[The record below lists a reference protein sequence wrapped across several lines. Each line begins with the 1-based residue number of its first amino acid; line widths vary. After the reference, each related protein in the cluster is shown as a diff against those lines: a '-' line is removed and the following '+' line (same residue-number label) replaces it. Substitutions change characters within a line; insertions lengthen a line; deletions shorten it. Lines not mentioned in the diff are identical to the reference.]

1 MSHAS
6 CARSTLVA
14 AKVPAEDRRRGRYFT
29 PAELV
34 DFTFRLVAPWVPRSG
49 PLAIVDPACG
59 DGAFLAPAREFFPRA
74 SSFGLEIAPELARAC
89 RANAPGALVLAGDA
103 LRGGLASLLPKIPE
117 GAFELWIGNP
127 PYNGTSPVLADKAA
141 YVFLQSLLP
150 EAFTLPKG
158 TSLRDDYSFFLLVAA
173 RRVAQKNGA
182 LAFVTS
188 STLLDAFLYAPLRG
202 SLLDSLAL
210 REVVDLGAGLFE
222 GTRVR
227 TCVTVWTSPRIG
239 ARPRFRRRRPGLHG
253 EPLRSSDFEPPA
265 LLRPRAPEYLLR
277 AQGEAAR
284 SLDERW
290 RRDGE
295 ALPALVPINFPGL
308 KTRFDELLV
317 DEDPLR
323 LVRRLRELVET
334 PAEKLPAFAD
344 RHRIPARCWQKL
356 SHLHASVRGLE
367 IDSRRVRP
375 FWRYAGAR
383 HRHGIPTS
391 ARAFCYLDRRLI
403 PRGDHRLRGDYDP
416 HACPAKLVYNAR
428 ELPLS
433 AVFVEE
439 SGCIHDHRHAR
450 FAPLFAPALFVE
462 EGLRQARSGRALG
475 GEVPNLSPGGLAL
488 SERVGGPSAVFQMI
502 SDFIN
507 SSEVQEIWAPIYATT
522 RELPVPIHRWRS
534 PSILGAAGS

>member
-1 MSHAS
+1 MSNAS
-6 CARSTLVA
+6 CARSTLA
-14 AKVPAEDRRRGRYFT
+14 STKTPAEERWRGRYFT

-34 DFTFRLVAPWVPRSG
+34 DFTFRLVAPWVPRSE

-59 DGAFLAPAREFFPRA
+59 TGAFLGRAREFFPRA
-74 SSFGLEIAPELARAC
+74 SLFGLEIAPELARTC

-103 LRGGLASLLPKIPE
+103 LRGGLSSLLPKIPDD
-117 GAFELWIGNP
+117 AFELWIGNP

-141 YVFLQSLLP
+141 YGFLQSLLP
-150 EAFTLPKG
+150 QAFTLPRG

-173 RRVAQKNGA
+173 KRVARKNGA

-188 STLLDAFLYAPLRG
+188 ASLLDAFLYAPLRG

-227 TCVTVWTSPRIG
+227 TCVTLWTSPRTG
-239 ARPRFRRRRPGLHG
+239 GSPRFRRRRPGLQG
-253 EPLRSSDFEPPA
+253 EPLRFADFEPPT

-277 AQGEAAR
+277 TVGDAAR
-284 SLDERW
+284 RLDAQW
-290 RRDGE
+290 RREGE
-295 ALPALVPINFPGL
+295 TLSTLVPINFPGL

-317 DEDPLR
+317 DESPLR
-323 LVRRLRELVET
+323 LVRRLRDLVET
-334 PAEKLPAFAD
+334 APDRLQDFAD

-356 SHLHASVRGLE
+356 SHLHASARGLKIE
-367 IDSRRVRP
+367 PARVRP
-375 FWRYAGAR
+375 FWRYAGSR
-383 HRHGIPTS
+383 HRQGIPSS

-416 HACPAKLVYNAR
+416 HACPVKLVYNTR

-433 AVFVEE
+433 ALFIEE

-450 FAPLFAPALFVE
+450 FAPLVAPALLVAQ
-462 EGLRQARSGRALG
+462 GLGSARSGRALG
-475 GEVPNLSPGGLAL
+475 RDVPNLSPAGLAL
-488 SERVGGPSAVFQMI
+488 SERVGGPSAVFKMLA
-502 SDFIN
+502 DFIN
-507 SSEVQEIWAPIYATT
+507 SPEVQNIWAPIYATT
-522 RELPVPIHRWRS
+522 RELPVPIQRWCSR
-534 PSILGAAGS
+534 SILGAV

>member
-1 MSHAS
+1 MSNAS
-6 CARSTLVA
+6 CARSTLA
-14 AKVPAEDRRRGRYFT
+14 STKTPAEERWRGRYFT

-34 DFTFRLVAPWVPRSG
+34 DFTFRLVAPWVPRSE

-59 DGAFLAPAREFFPRA
+59 TGAFLGRAREFFPRA
-74 SSFGLEIAPELARAC
+74 SLFGLEIAPELARTC

-103 LRGGLASLLPKIPE
+103 LRGGLSSLLPKIPDD
-117 GAFELWIGNP
+117 AFELWIGNP

-141 YVFLQSLLP
+141 YGFLQSLLP
-150 EAFTLPKG
+150 QAFTLPRG

-173 RRVAQKNGA
+173 KRVARKNGA

-188 STLLDAFLYAPLRG
+188 ASLLDAFLYAPLRG

-227 TCVTVWTSPRIG
+227 TCVTLWTSPRTG
-239 ARPRFRRRRPGLHG
+239 GSPRFRRRRPGLQG
-253 EPLRSSDFEPPA
+253 EPLRFADFEPPT

-277 AQGEAAR
+277 TVGDAAR
-284 SLDERW
+284 RLDAQW
-290 RRDGE
+290 RREGE
-295 ALPALVPINFPGL
+295 TLSTLVPINFPGL

-317 DEDPLR
+317 DESPLR
-323 LVRRLRELVET
+323 LVRRLRDLVET
-334 PAEKLPAFAD
+334 APDRLQDFAD

-356 SHLHASVRGLE
+356 SHLHASARGLKIE
-367 IDSRRVRP
+367 PARVRP
-375 FWRYAGAR
+375 FWRYAGSR
-383 HRHGIPTS
+383 HRQGIPSS

-416 HACPAKLVYNAR
+416 HACPVKLVYNTR

-433 AVFVEE
+433 ALFIEE

-450 FAPLFAPALFVE
+450 FAPLVAPALLVAQ
-462 EGLRQARSGRALG
+462 GLGSARSGRALG
-475 GEVPNLSPGGLAL
+475 RDVPNLSPAGLAL
-488 SERVGGPSAVFQMI
+488 SERVGGPSAVFKMLA
-502 SDFIN
+502 DFIN
-507 SSEVQEIWAPIYATT
+507 SPEVQTIWAPIYATT
-522 RELPVPIHRWRS
+522 RELPVPIHRWCSR
-534 PSILGAAGS
+534 SILGAV